1 MKDKKMLIK
10 NYIIALICF
19 FVIAGISL
27 RIIDGSEE
35 KEAGQK
41 GETQQTEAA
50 EPEKEYKLI
59 EETKVYMTTPKE
71 TFLYYCSPCHGP
83 SGNGTGIYFTID
95 LKPSPRDLT
104 DVEYMAGLTDDYLLN
119 FITKGSAAMEKSE
132 LCPPW
137 GGALDDGTIKGLI
150 SYLRSLTIAKSKEGE
165 ASEGKEEAAAKK
177 VVEVKEK
184 GTPQAIIWSVLVF
197 VCAFLAIGATREWK
211 KLGKEEASG
220 KK

>member
-1 MKDKKMLIK
+1 M
-10 NYIIALICF
+10 CF
-19 FVIAGISL
+19 FVIAGTSL
-27 RIIDGSEE
+27 RIAECSDE
-35 KEAGQK
+35 KGTEQK
-41 GETQQTEAA
+41 GEAQQTEAT

-83 SGNGTGIYFTID
+83 SGNGKGIYFTID

-104 DVEYMAGLTDDYLLN
+104 DVEYMAALTDDYLLN

-137 GGALDDGTIKGLI
+137 GGAFEVDTIKGLI

-165 ASEGKEEAAAKK
+165 TSDGEAEASDAK
-177 VVEVKEK
+177 VVEEKEK

-197 VCAFLAIGATREWK
+197 VCAFLAIGAIREWK
-211 KLGKEEASG
+211 KIGK
-220 KK
+220 

>member
-1 MKDKKMLIK
+1 MKDNKMLIK

-19 FVIAGISL
+19 FVIAGVSL
-27 RIIDGSEE
+27 RSTECSDENAAGEKSE
-35 KEAGQK
+35 AQA
-41 GETQQTEAA
+41 EAA
-50 EPEKEYKLI
+50 RSGKEYKLI

-104 DVEYMAGLTDDYLLN
+104 DIEYMAALTDDYLLN
-119 FITKGSAAMEKSE
+119 FIKKGSAAMEKSE

-137 GGALDDGTIKGLI
+137 GGSLDDDTIKGLI

-165 ASEGKEEAAAKK
+165 ASEDQEETVAEK

-197 VCAFLAIGATREWK
+197 VCAFLAIGAIREWK
-211 KLGKEEASG
+211 KLGKEEASV